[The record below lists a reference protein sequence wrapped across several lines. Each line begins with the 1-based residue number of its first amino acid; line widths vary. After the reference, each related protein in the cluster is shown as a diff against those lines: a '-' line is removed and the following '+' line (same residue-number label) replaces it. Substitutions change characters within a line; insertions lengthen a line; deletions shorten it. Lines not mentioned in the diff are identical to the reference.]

1 MEEVHNVLITGGAG
15 FIGANV
21 AVYLTRKYPLIKF
34 VILDKLD
41 YCSDKRNLDEV
52 KSLPNFKFVKGDI
65 LQENHVLFVLQE
77 EKIDT
82 VMHFAA
88 NSSVDLS
95 FGNTFKFVENNVL
108 GTCKLLE
115 CCRVWGKIKKFI
127 HVSTDE
133 VYDYPEGEHHPPR
146 SEDDKMLPTNPY
158 AATKLGAEA
167 MCHAFKKSFNLP
179 IIITRSNNIYGPM
192 QFPEKII
199 PKFISQLLKGKK
211 MTLHGDGSNM
221 RNYLHVKDVTRAFE
235 LILFNG
241 EIGEIYNIGSQVEKT
256 NLEVAREILSLYKYY
271 HGWDRLNRVENES
284 SHIEFVEDRNF
295 NDKRYKIMSEK
306 IKNLGWVEEVNWE
319 DGIKETFEWYML
331 NTNRFKDVDRYLE
344 AHPCK

>member
-1 MEEVHNVLITGGAG
+1 MKSVLITGGAG
-15 FIGANV
+15 FIGAHV
-21 AVYLTRKYPLIKF
+21 AIFLTKKYQDIKF
-34 VILDKLD
+34 IVFDKLD
-41 YCSDKRNLDEV
+41 YCSDIRNLDEIRHM
-52 KSLPNFKFVKGDI
+52 PNFKFVKGDI
-65 LQENHVLFVLQE
+65 LQENHVLFLLE
-77 EKIDT
+77 EENVDT

-115 CCRVWGKIKKFI
+115 CCRVWGKINKFI

-133 VYDYPEGEHHPPR
+133 VYDYPDGEHPPR
-146 SEDDKMLPTNPY
+146 CEEDKMLPTNPY

-211 MTLHGDGSNM
+211 MTLHGDGGNM
-221 RNYLHVKDVTRAFE
+221 RNYLHVRDVTSAFD
-235 LILFNG
+235 LILMKG

-256 NLEVAREILSLYKYY
+256 NLEVAREILSLYKYF
-271 HGWDRLNRVENES
+271 HGWDRLNRNEDES
-284 SHIEFVEDRNF
+284 VHIEYVEDRNF
-295 NDKRYKIMSEK
+295 NDKRYKITSEK
-306 IKNLGWVEEVNWE
+306 IKNLGWNENVKWE
-319 DGIKETFEWYML
+319 DGVKETFEWYML
-331 NTNRFKDVDRYLE
+331 NHARFHNIDTYLE